1 MVLEAAMNIFET
13 TGKRESLKKKK
24 KERKDIKKKM

>member
-1 MVLEAAMNIFET
+1 MNIFET
-13 TGKRESLKKKK
+13 TGKRESLKKIK